1 MLHIDGIEIPAAFL
15 NGYDPS
21 DFAVLKIAGDNMYP
35 VYHDGDKVLIL
46 KTAIPCPGDMVIVCT
61 ADERLLLGVFE
72 KEGDDRTFR
81 PVDPYL
87 PPIKADTSELSVV
100 GVPVLLLRT
109 LSNRFAKGG
118 VMYEG

>member
-1 MLHIDGIEIPAAFL
+1 MLHIDGVEVPAAFL

-35 VYHDGDKVLIL
+35 VYHDGDMVLIL
-46 KTAIPCPGDMVIVCT
+46 KTAIPCPGDLAIVQVT
-61 ADERLLLGVFE
+61 DGRLLLGGFE

-81 PVDPYL
+81 PVDPYQ
-87 PPIKADTSELSVV
+87 PPIKADTGEMTVL

-109 LSNRFAKGG
+109 LSIHFFQNKTRCR
-118 VMYEG
+118 

>member
-1 MLHIDGIEIPAAFL
+1 MLHIDGISVPEEYL

-35 VYHDGDKVLIL
+35 VYHDGDTVLIL
-46 KTAIPCPGDMVIVCT
+46 KTAIPCPGDLAIAQAT
-61 ADERLLLGVFE
+61 DGRLLLGAFE

-87 PPIKADTSELSVV
+87 PPLKADTNELSVV
-100 GVPVLLLRT
+100 GVPVLLLRA
-109 LSNRFAKGG
+109 LSRR
-118 VMYEG
+118 YLEGRI

>member
-21 DFAVLKIAGDNMYP
+21 DFAVLKIAGDDMYP
-35 VYHDGDKVLIL
+35 VYHDGDTVLIL
-46 KTAIPCPGDMVIVCT
+46 KTAIPCPGDLAIVQVT
-61 ADERLLLGVFE
+61 DGRLLLGGFE

-81 PVDPYL
+81 SVDPYL
-87 PPIKADTSELSVV
+87 PPIKANTNELSVV

-109 LSNRFAKGG
+109 LSRR
-118 VMYEG
+118 YLEGRI